1 MSAMFWDKDIYGM
14 IWLQQKI
21 LGQMT
26 RCRLAKYV
34 ACTDSDFANVHS
46 KDA

>member
-1 MSAMFWDKDIYGM
+1 MSTMFWDKDIYGM
-14 IWLQQKI
+14 IWFQQKI

-26 RCRLAKYV
+26 RWHLARYV
-34 ACTDSDFANVHS
+34 AGTDSDFANVRS